1 MSQSST
7 AVARP
12 TVSAIEVRRLEEPMV
27 NAWNDYVQAHLEGTF
42 FHLAQWRDVLGRAF
56 GHPSYHLCAIDSGG
70 VRGVLP
76 LVHVRS
82 LLFGNALTS
91 TPCCVY
97 GGALADTDEI
107 ASLLEDKAAA
117 LAEGLGVDYLEL
129 RNRSRQRVDWPTKD
143 LYVTFRKAILPT
155 VDENMKAIPRKQRA
169 MVRKGIDAG
178 LAGVIDDDVDRF
190 FRIYA
195 ESVRNHGTPVFSR
208 SYFRILK
215 EVFGERCEVLTAV
228 RDSEP
233 VSSVMSFYF
242 RDEVLPYYGG
252 GLPVARSVKGFDFL
266 YWDLMRRACERGLR
280 TFDYGRSKLG
290 TGSYSFKKNWGFEPT
305 PLPYQYHLVRAKA
318 VPEVNPLNPKYRVF
332 IEMWKRLPVPVANFV
347 GPFLARGLG

>member
-1 MSQSST
+1 MSQGAPALVRPS
-7 AVARP
+7 VAPVEIR
-12 TVSAIEVRRLEEPMV
+12 TLDEPGV
-27 NAWNDYVQAHLEGTF
+27 AAWNAYVEAHPQGTF
-42 FHLAQWRDVLGRAF
+42 FHLAGWRDVLSRAF
-56 GHPSYHLCAIDSGG
+56 GHKSCHICAVDASGI
-70 VRGVLP
+70 RGVLP
-76 LVHVRS
+76 LVHMKS
-82 LLFGNALTS
+82 FLFGNSLTS

-107 ASLLEDKAAA
+107 AALLEDKAAA
-117 LAEGLGVDYLEL
+117 MAEDLGVDNMEL
-129 RNRSRQRVDWPTKD
+129 RNRDRQRPGWPTKE

-155 VDENMKAIPRKQRA
+155 VEENMKAIPRKQRA

-178 LAGVIDDDVDRF
+178 LVGVIDDDVDRF

-208 SYFRILK
+208 CYFRTLK
-215 EVFGERCEVLTAV
+215 EVFGDRCEVLTSV
-228 RDSEP
+228 RGGEL

-252 GLPVARSVKGFDFL
+252 GLPVARAVKGFDFL
-266 YWDLMRRACERGLR
+266 YWDLMRRACERGLS

-305 PLPYQYHLVRAKA
+305 PLPYQYHLVRAKT